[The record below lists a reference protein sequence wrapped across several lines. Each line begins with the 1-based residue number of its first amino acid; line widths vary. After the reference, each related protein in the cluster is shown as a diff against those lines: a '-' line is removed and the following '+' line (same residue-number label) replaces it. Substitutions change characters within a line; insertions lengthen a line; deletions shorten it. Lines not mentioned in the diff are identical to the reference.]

1 LEKIMKTYLSL
12 LAVASLA
19 FAGAAQAHAH
29 LEKSQ
34 PAANS
39 TLTAMPKNVELEF
52 DEAVQITA
60 LTLQAGD
67 AKPKDVG
74 PLPKAP
80 ASKITVPLPAL
91 AAGSYTL
98 NWRALSDDNHVMS
111 GKIEFKVSAD
121 AHHEGMEH

>member
-1 LEKIMKTYLSL
+1 MKSCLSF
-12 LAVASLA
+12 VAMTSLA

-39 TLTAMPKNVELEF
+39 TVVASPKTVELEF
-52 DEAVQITA
+52 NEDVQVTA

-67 AKPKDVG
+67 TKATDIG
-74 PLPKAP
+74 PLPKAA
-80 ASKITVPLPAL
+80 ASKVAVPLPAL

-98 NWRALSDDNHVMS
+98 TWRALGDDNHVMT
-111 GKIEFKVSAD
+111 GKIQFKVGA
-121 AHHEGMEH
+121 AH